1 MLTRMSAR
9 SNYFLPHSQILQN
22 IQILFPQCFLQL
34 LILFFQ
40 FHIFPIQLLHLF
52 LHQLHPLI
60 HRRIYN
66 APPGIYDS
74 SLLFQRMIHLFS
86 NNRILIKEPSGQPR
100 FFHQNRNADPFLIR
114 QHLHNRHSRPV
125 DLLFTGLPIYLDHFV
140 VFAHIPHPIHL
151 NSHR

>member
-1 MLTRMSAR
+1 MLPHMSVQ

-22 IQILFPQCFLQL
+22 IQILFPQRFLQL

-40 FHIFPIQLLHLF
+40 FHIFPLQLLHLF
-52 LHQLHPLI
+52 LHQLHSLI
-60 HRRIYN
+60 HRRVYN
-66 APPGIYDS
+66 SPSGINNS

-100 FFHQNRNADPFLIR
+100 FFHQNRNAYPFLVR
-114 QHLHNRHSRPV
+114 QHLHDRSPCPA
-125 DLLFTGLPIYLDHFV
+125 DLLFAGLPIYLDHFV